1 MGFVLGWG
9 DGCLKRLGAALCAA
23 AVTLLSLSGCS
34 TLPKGVGQSS
44 APPASKPE
52 NPVSRPE
59 EPLDLTL
66 CYSSEDSLNPYKAKT
81 QVNVQLASLL
91 YDSLTVLDEQWQ
103 PQLSLAASV
112 SREDP
117 LRYRVTLRENAA
129 FSDGSAV
136 TAADVAASFQQAK
149 ASQTYRS
156 LLLNLLSCTVEA
168 GAAVFTLAA
177 PDPQFSACL
186 TFPIL
191 KQGTDDAPVGGGRYV
206 LEEGERPRLVWNS
219 RYEGEP
225 STDTIYLRYLSDR
238 DSMIRGLETGV
249 VSYYFDDLSNGEIPR
264 ISSASANIPLPN
276 LVFLGFN
283 SEREAVSDPAVRRA
297 VDAAVSRAAIA
308 DSSFAGRAV
317 AAQSP
322 FPSAWEPA
330 VEIKGFETVENI
342 QAAVAQLEQAG
353 YNTKGAAG
361 QGEPLSLTLLCSDS
375 NSFRLAAAK
384 QLEEQLEKTGI
395 AVTVESMSFSDL
407 EKRLDKGDFDLY
419 IGEIRLSA
427 NMSLSPLLTE
437 GGAAAYGIDQAG
449 AAAQAYA
456 AYLAGEKTLA
466 DFCAAFVQDPPFLP
480 LCWRQGIAAYDR
492 NMSGVTPTAFDV
504 YHGIEGWTL
513 PSLS

>member
-1 MGFVLGWG
+1 M
-9 DGCLKRLGAALCAA
+9 KRLGAALCAA

-34 TLPKGVGQSS
+34 TLPKGAGQSS

-375 NSFRLAAAK
+375 NRFRLAAAK

-395 AVTVESMSFSDL
+395 AVTVAHWCWT
-407 EKRLDKGDFDLY
+407 
-419 IGEIRLSA
+419 SA
-427 NMSLSPLLTE
+427 QKARRSGKPCGCRTVKNRSPFRSIITWVCSWIPCSSVL
-437 GGAAAYGIDQAG
+437 
-449 AAAQAYA
+449 
-456 AYLAGEKTLA
+456 
-466 DFCAAFVQDPPFLP
+466 
-480 LCWRQGIAAYDR
+480 
-492 NMSGVTPTAFDV
+492 
-504 YHGIEGWTL
+504 
-513 PSLS
+513 

>member
-1 MGFVLGWG
+1 M
-9 DGCLKRLGAALCAA
+9 
-23 AVTLLSLSGCS
+23 TLLSLAGCS
-34 TLPKGVGQSS
+34 TLPKGADQSS
-44 APPASKPE
+44 APPASAPE
-52 NPVSRPE
+52 STVSSPE
-59 EPLDLTL
+59 EPLDFTI

-81 QVNVQLASLL
+81 QVNVLLASLL
-91 YDSLTVLDEQWQ
+91 YDSLTVLDDQWQ

-112 SREDP
+112 TKEDP
-117 LRYRVTLRENAA
+117 RRYRVALRENAV

-136 TAADVAASFQQAK
+136 TAADVVSSFNQAK
-149 ASQTYRS
+149 SSETYQA
-156 LLLNLLSCTVEA
+156 LLLNLLSCTAEA
-168 GAAVFTLAA
+168 DEVVFTLAA

-191 KQGTDDAPVGGGRYV
+191 REGTDDAPVGGGRYL
-206 LEEGERPRLVWNS
+206 LEKGERPRLIWNS
-219 RYEGEP
+219 HYEGEH
-225 STDTIYLRYLSDR
+225 STDVIYLRYLADR

-264 ISSASANIPLPN
+264 ISTASASIQLPN

-283 SEREAVSDPAVRRA
+283 SENEHLSKPAVRRA
-297 VDAAVSRAAIA
+297 IDAAVNRAGIA

-322 FPSAWEPA
+322 FPPVWEPA
-330 VEIKGFETVENI
+330 VEIKGFETGENLD
-342 QAAVAQLEQAG
+342 AAVAQLEQAG

-361 QGEPLSLTLLCSDS
+361 QGETLSLTLLCSDS

-384 QLEEQLEKTGI
+384 QLEEQLEKAGI
-395 AVTVESMSFSDL
+395 AVTVESMGFSDL
-407 EKRLDKGDFDLY
+407 EKRLEKGDFDLY
-419 IGEIRLSA
+419 IGEIRLTA

-437 GGAAAYGIDQAG
+437 GGAAAYGINPEG
-449 AAAQAYA
+449 AAAQAWS

-466 DFCAAFVQDPPFLP
+466 DFCADFVEDSPFLP

-504 YHGIEGWTL
+504 YYGLESWTL

>member
-1 MGFVLGWG
+1 MGGWLLETIGRGAVRRRGNAAVLGP
-9 DGCLKRLGAALCAA
+9 AA
-23 AVTLLSLSGCS
+23 APF
-34 TLPKGVGQSS
+34 PKGR
-44 APPASKPE
+44 ANPPLLRASKPE

-168 GAAVFTLAA
+168 GATVFTLAA

-283 SEREAVSDPAVRRA
+283 SEREADIRSRRPPG
-297 VDAAVSRAAIA
+297 RRCGRQPRG
-308 DSSFAGRAV
+308 DSGFLLRRPGRGGAV
-317 AAQSP
+317 AL
-322 FPSAWEPA
+322 PSAWEPA

-342 QAAVAQLEQAG
+342 QGGGCTIGAG
-353 YNTKGAAG
+353 
-361 QGEPLSLTLLCSDS
+361 
-375 NSFRLAAAK
+375 RL
-384 QLEEQLEKTGI
+384 
-395 AVTVESMSFSDL
+395 
-407 EKRLDKGDFDLY
+407 
-419 IGEIRLSA
+419 
-427 NMSLSPLLTE
+427 
-437 GGAAAYGIDQAG
+437 
-449 AAAQAYA
+449 
-456 AYLAGEKTLA
+456 
-466 DFCAAFVQDPPFLP
+466 
-480 LCWRQGIAAYDR
+480 
-492 NMSGVTPTAFDV
+492 
-504 YHGIEGWTL
+504 
-513 PSLS
+513 